1 MITTIFFDF
10 DGVLSPDKS
19 GSITT
24 CRTLHR
30 AVPTV
35 PFEHL
40 LACYHRHLVK
50 SLVGELSHRDVWD
63 EFCACVGG
71 TIEIDLLD
79 QAFRRIPKNAAMFQ
93 LCERLKPQYR
103 LGIITDNSQERFDVA
118 KEALELPAL
127 FDYII
132 VSGETGVRKDR
143 EDNFQLALA
152 LAKAKPAEC
161 VFIDNDPANLIAP
174 ATLGFHAIY
183 HDDAQNDVD
192 RLMRKLDALGVNLPQ

>member
-1 MITTIFFDF
+1 MITTLFFDF

-19 GSITT
+19 GSLTT

-50 SLVGELSHRDVWD
+50 SLVGELSHEDVWA

-71 TIEIDLLD
+71 TIEFNLLE
-79 QAFRRIPKNAAMFQ
+79 QAFRAIPKNGAMFQ
-93 LCERLKPQYR
+93 LCARLKPHYK

-118 KEALELPAL
+118 KEALGLPAL

-143 EDNFQLALA
+143 ADNFQLALA
-152 LAKAKPAEC
+152 LAEAKPAEC
-161 VFIDNDPANLIAP
+161 IFIDNDPANLIAP
-174 ATLGFHAIY
+174 AALGFHTLF
-183 HDDAQNDVD
+183 HDDAHNDVD
-192 RLMRKLDALGVNLPQ
+192 QLMQHLISLDVELD